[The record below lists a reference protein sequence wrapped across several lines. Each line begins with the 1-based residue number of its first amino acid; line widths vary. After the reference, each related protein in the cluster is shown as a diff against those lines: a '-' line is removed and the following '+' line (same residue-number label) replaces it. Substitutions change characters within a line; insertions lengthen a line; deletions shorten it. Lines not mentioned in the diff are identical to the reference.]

1 MTTEQ
6 LAQQERGRRGR
17 RRKMTTLAPHYCP
30 TSIYTAETPPTSLL
44 R

>member
-17 RRKMTTLAPHYCP
+17 RREMATPAP
-30 TSIYTAETPPTSLL
+30 TGLG
-44 R
+44 